1 MRCSRFCSRILHS
14 APAVVGDLK
23 LMLEKVPNTR
33 VGLRD
38 RALLLL
44 GFAGAFRRS
53 ELVGLDVAD
62 LEFVR
67 AGLIITLRKS
77 KTDQAGR
84 SRRLGIPYGS
94 SEQTC
99 PVRSLQAW
107 LESARIVE
115 GPVFR
120 SLDRFSGCRQRGYR
134 TRPWRS

>member
-67 AGLIITLRKS
+67 AGLIVTLRKS

-84 SRRLGIPYGS
+84 SRRLGIPFGS

-107 LESARIVE
+107 LRRRASPRGRSSARSI
-115 GPVFR
+115 
-120 SLDRFSGCRQRGYR
+120 
-134 TRPWRS
+134 